1 MKYRYG
7 KSKAGHDKDKI
18 YLIINEDERFYYL
31 SPFNKSDAFNKDC
44 KVKAVENDDST
55 VIKKKNK
62 KHIQPIK

>member
-18 YLIINEDERFYYL
+18 YLIISEDERYYYL
-31 SPFNKSDAFNKDC
+31 KDEH
-44 KVKAVENDDST
+44 KATDT
-55 VIKKKNK
+55 IKKKNK